1 MKKIFY
7 TLLFAGL
14 SLGAFSSCDEDR
26 DSNPIMNT
34 NVSSFVLNTPANAV
48 NVYDLENS
56 QNIILTTSQ
65 PDYGFTAA
73 VTYTVYMS
81 IDGENFVPTGVTS
94 SSTTIVIPAKTINGI
109 ILDNIGDG
117 DLSAPIAVQMYLTA
131 NITGQEDLGVIKSNV
146 ITLPS
151 VLAYVPVV
159 ELTLPEKFFIVG
171 SYKASGWSTFNP
183 LSTGYSWG
191 DGRFYGIVALESGS
205 NFKLSPKDGW
215 GEDMGFGHS
224 SVILDGDLAA
234 GCTSSDDG
242 NFVFNGSTGVYL
254 VTVIA
259 KIANGSLLYTLSF
272 SPANVYV
279 ISPTAEAGWAFDSA
293 YQFADNGDGTM
304 TSPALTASGELRLAV
319 DCGTDWWKTE
329 FTIKSDGSLFYRVT
343 DIPNNW
349 AADLG
354 DDYSFQ
360 ATSGQQ
366 IVLDFNTM
374 TGSAK

>member
-1 MKKIFY
+1 M
-7 TLLFAGL
+7 
-14 SLGAFSSCDEDR
+14 GAMTSCDEDR
-26 DSNPIMNT
+26 DSNPIMNQ

-48 NVYDLENS
+48 NTYDLENS

-81 IDGENFVPTGVTS
+81 IDGNNFVSTGVTS
-94 SSTTIVIPAKTINGI
+94 TTTTITVPAKTVNNI

-117 DLSAPIAVQMYLTA
+117 DLSAPIAVHFYLTA
-131 NITGQEDLGVIKSNV
+131 NISGQDDLGFVKSNV
-146 ITLPS
+146 VTLPQ
-151 VLAYVPVV
+151 VLAYVPMV
-159 ELTLPEKFFIVG
+159 ELSLPEKFYIVG
-171 SYKASGWSTFNP
+171 SYAASNWNTFNP

-191 DGRFYGIVALESGS
+191 EGKFFGIVALENGS
-205 NFKLSPKDGW
+205 NFKLSPKAGW

-224 SVILDGDLAA
+224 SVILDGDLAS

-242 NFVFNGSTGVYL
+242 NFVFNGPTGVYL
-254 VTVIA
+254 VTVMA
-259 KIANGSLLYTLSF
+259 KIANGSLMYTLNF
-272 SPANVYV
+272 SPAAVYV
-279 ISPTAEAGWAFDSA
+279 ISPTAESAWAFDPV
-293 YQFADNGDGTM
+293 YQLTDNGDGTM
-304 TSPALTASGELRLAV
+304 TSPALTGSGELRLSV

-329 FTIKSDGSLFYRVT
+329 FTIMSDGSLFYRVS

-354 DDYSFQ
+354 DEYSYQ
-360 ATSGQQ
+360 VASGQQ

-374 TGSAK
+374 TGTAK